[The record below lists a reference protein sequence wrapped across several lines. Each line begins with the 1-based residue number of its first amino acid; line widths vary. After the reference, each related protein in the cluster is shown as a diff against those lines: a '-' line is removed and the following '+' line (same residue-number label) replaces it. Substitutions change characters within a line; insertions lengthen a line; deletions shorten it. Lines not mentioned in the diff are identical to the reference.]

1 MPKSVFKI
9 DHSNLLDKICS
20 EVKFTEKTILDQIEY
35 LNKFRLHSRRGLYR
49 WGGNSIMDNI
59 IDDQPGRTI
68 NFVNIKWDNHTVA
81 VYTVSSIT
89 FRYVNSEVGYVIR
102 YPINASRNSL
112 DHNGPVMAFVPNGNA
127 YAERPVRNFL
137 RYNVANAWDSNADHD
152 KIFRYLYKQYENAWL
167 DLKRRK
173 VAELKAS
180 LDSDSVNE
188 FVAAKRAQHTQ
199 AVMDIAMAV
208 GALTGKL
215 ETYRNR
221 IGNVTSASEAEKM
234 FEEVENAFRN
244 FSYTQ
249 KRNTKRLNKNVKLPG
264 GKRVKQI
271 AENKVEKI
279 VYKVNLLY
287 YIY

>member
-1 MPKSVFKI
+1 MAKSVFKI

-20 EVKFTEKTILDQIEY
+20 EEKFTEKTILEQIEY
-35 LNKFRLHSRRGLYR
+35 LNKFRSRRGLYR
-49 WGGNSIMDNI
+49 WGGNSIMDNL
-59 IDDQPGRTI
+59 IDDQPGRTLT
-68 NFVNIKWDNHTVA
+68 FENIKWANQ
-81 VYTVSSIT
+81 TVSSIS
-89 FRYVNSEVGYVIR
+89 FRYVNSDIGHVIR
-102 YPINASRNSL
+102 YPINYETNSL
-112 DHNGPVMAFVPNGNA
+112 NHNDPIPAFIANGRA

-137 RYNVANAWDSNADHD
+137 RYNVSNTWGSNADHD
-152 KIFRYLYKQYENAWL
+152 KLFRYLYKQYENAWL

-173 VAELKAS
+173 VAELKATI
-180 LDSDSVNE
+180 DSDSVNE

-249 KRNTKRLNKNVKLPG
+249 ERNTKRLNKNVKLPG

-271 AENKVEKI
+271 AENKEE
-279 VYKVNLLY
+279 
-287 YIY
+287 

>member
-1 MPKSVFKI
+1 VKKKENNMPKSVFKI

-20 EVKFTEKTILDQIEY
+20 EVKFTEKTTLEQIEY
-35 LNKFRLHSRRGLYR
+35 LNKFRSRRGLYR

-59 IDDQPGRTI
+59 IDDQPGRTL
-68 NFVNIKWDNHTVA
+68 NFVNIKWGNH
-81 VYTVSSIT
+81 TVSSIT
-89 FRYVNSEVGYVIR
+89 FRYVNSEVGHVIR
-102 YPINASRNSL
+102 YPINASMNSL

-137 RYNVANAWDSNADHD
+137 RYNVANAWGSNADHD

-199 AVMDIAMAV
+199 AVMDIAMQVA
-208 GALTGKL
+208 ALTAKL

-221 IGNVTSASEAEKM
+221 IGNVTSAREAEEM
-234 FEEVENAFRN
+234 FTEVDNAFRN
-244 FSYTQ
+244 FNYTQ
-249 KRNTKRLNKNVKLPG
+249 ERNTKRLNKNVKLPG

-271 AENKVEKI
+271 AENKEE
-279 VYKVNLLY
+279 
-287 YIY
+287 

>member
-1 MPKSVFKI
+1 MKKKENNMPKSVFKI

-20 EVKFTEKTILDQIEY
+20 EVKFTEKTTLEQIEY
-35 LNKFRLHSRRGLYR
+35 LNKFRSRRGLYR

-68 NFVNIKWDNHTVA
+68 NFVNIKWGNH
-81 VYTVSSIT
+81 TVSSIT
-89 FRYVNSEVGYVIR
+89 FRYVNSEVGHVIR
-102 YPINASRNSL
+102 YPINASMNSL

-137 RYNVANAWDSNADHD
+137 RYNVAQQWGSNADHD

-199 AVMDIAMAV
+199 AVMDIAMQVA
-208 GALTGKL
+208 ALTAKL

-221 IGNVTSASEAEKM
+221 IGNVTSAREAEEM
-234 FEEVENAFRN
+234 FTEVDNAFRN
-244 FSYTQ
+244 FNYTQ
-249 KRNTKRLNKNVKLPG
+249 ERNTKRLNKNVKLPG

-271 AENKVEKI
+271 AENKEE
-279 VYKVNLLY
+279 
-287 YIY
+287 

>member
-1 MPKSVFKI
+1 VKKKENNMPKSVFKI

-20 EVKFTEKTILDQIEY
+20 EVKFTEKTTLEQIEY
-35 LNKFRLHSRRGLYR
+35 LNKFRSRRGLYR

-68 NFVNIKWDNHTVA
+68 NFVNIKWGNH
-81 VYTVSSIT
+81 TVSSIT
-89 FRYVNSEVGYVIR
+89 FRYVNSEVGHVIR
-102 YPINASRNSL
+102 YPINASMNSL

-137 RYNVANAWDSNADHD
+137 RYNVANAWGSNADHD
-152 KIFRYLYKQYENAWL
+152 KIFRYLYKQYEDAWL

-199 AVMDIAMAV
+199 AVMDIAMQVA
-208 GALTGKL
+208 ALTAKL

-221 IGNVTSASEAEKM
+221 IGNVTSAREAEEM
-234 FEEVENAFRN
+234 FTEVDNAFRN
-244 FSYTQ
+244 FNYTQ
-249 KRNTKRLNKNVKLPG
+249 ERNTKRLNKNVKLPG

-271 AENKVEKI
+271 AENKEE
-279 VYKVNLLY
+279 
-287 YIY
+287 

>member
-1 MPKSVFKI
+1 MKKKENNMPKSVFKI

-20 EVKFTEKTILDQIEY
+20 EVKFTEKTTLEQIEY
-35 LNKFRLHSRRGLYR
+35 LNKFRFRRGMYR

-68 NFVNIKWDNHTVA
+68 NFVNIKWGNH
-81 VYTVSSIT
+81 TVSSIT
-89 FRYVNSEVGYVIR
+89 FRYVNSEVGHVIR
-102 YPINASRNSL
+102 YPINASMNSL
-112 DHNGPVMAFVPNGNA
+112 DHNGPVMVAFVPNGNA

-137 RYNVANAWDSNADHD
+137 RYNVANAWSSNPDHD

-188 FVAAKRAQHTQ
+188 FVAVKRAQHTQ
-199 AVMDIAMAV
+199 AVMDIAMQVA
-208 GALTGKL
+208 ALTAKL

-221 IGNVTSASEAEKM
+221 IGNVTSAREAEEM
-234 FEEVENAFRN
+234 FTEVDNAFRN
-244 FSYTQ
+244 FNYTQ
-249 KRNTKRLNKNVKLPG
+249 ERNTKRLNKNVKLPG

-271 AENKVEKI
+271 AENKEE
-279 VYKVNLLY
+279 
-287 YIY
+287 

>member
-1 MPKSVFKI
+1 MKKKENNMPKSVFKI

-20 EVKFTEKTILDQIEY
+20 EVKFTEKTTLEQIEY
-35 LNKFRLHSRRGLYR
+35 LNKFRSRRGLYR

-68 NFVNIKWDNHTVA
+68 NFVNIKWGNH
-81 VYTVSSIT
+81 TVSSIT
-89 FRYVNSEVGYVIR
+89 FRYVNSEVGHVIR
-102 YPINASRNSL
+102 YPINASMNSL

-137 RYNVANAWDSNADHD
+137 RYNVANAWGSNADHD
-152 KIFRYLYKQYENAWL
+152 KIFRYLYKQYEDAWL

-199 AVMDIAMAV
+199 AVMDIAMQVA
-208 GALTGKL
+208 ALTAKL

-221 IGNVTSASEAEKM
+221 IGNVTSAREAEEM
-234 FEEVENAFRN
+234 FTEVDNAFRN
-244 FSYTQ
+244 FNYTQ
-249 KRNTKRLNKNVKLPG
+249 ERNTKRLNKNVKLPG

-271 AENKVEKI
+271 AENKEE
-279 VYKVNLLY
+279 
-287 YIY
+287 

>member
-1 MPKSVFKI
+1 MKKKENNMSKSVFKI

-20 EVKFTEKTILDQIEY
+20 EVKFTEKTTLEQIEY
-35 LNKFRLHSRRGLYR
+35 LNKFRSRRGLYR

-59 IDDQPGRTI
+59 IDDQPGRTL
-68 NFVNIKWDNHTVA
+68 NFVNIKWGNHTV
-81 VYTVSSIT
+81 SSVT
-89 FRYVNSEVGYVIR
+89 FRYVNSEVGHVIR
-102 YPINASRNSL
+102 YPINASMNSL
-112 DHNGPVMAFVPNGNA
+112 DHNSPVMAFVPNGNA

-137 RYNVANAWDSNADHD
+137 RYNVANAWGSNADHD

-199 AVMDIAMAV
+199 AVMDIAMQVA
-208 GALTGKL
+208 ALTAKL

-221 IGNVTSASEAEKM
+221 IGNVTSAREAEEM
-234 FEEVENAFRN
+234 FTEVDNAFRN
-244 FSYTQ
+244 FNYTQ
-249 KRNTKRLNKNVKLPG
+249 ERNTKRLNKNVKLPG

-271 AENKVEKI
+271 AENKEE
-279 VYKVNLLY
+279 
-287 YIY
+287 

>member
-1 MPKSVFKI
+1 MSKSVFKI

-20 EVKFTEKTILDQIEY
+20 EVKFTEKTTLEQIEY
-35 LNKFRLHSRRGLYR
+35 LNKFRSRRGLYR
-49 WGGNSIMDNI
+49 WGGNSIMDNV

-68 NFVNIKWDNHTVA
+68 NFVNIKWGN
-81 VYTVSSIT
+81 YTVSSIT
-89 FRYVNSEVGYVIR
+89 FRYVNSEVGHVIR
-102 YPINASRNSL
+102 YPINASMNSL
-112 DHNGPVMAFVPNGNA
+112 DHNSPVMAFVPNGNA

-137 RYNVANAWDSNADHD
+137 RYNVANAWGSNADHD

-199 AVMDIAMAV
+199 AVMDIAMQVA
-208 GALTGKL
+208 ALTAKL

-221 IGNVTSASEAEKM
+221 IGNVTSAREAEEM
-234 FEEVENAFRN
+234 FTEVDNAFRN
-244 FSYTQ
+244 FNYTQ
-249 KRNTKRLNKNVKLPG
+249 ERNTKRLNKNVKLPG

-271 AENKVEKI
+271 AENKEE
-279 VYKVNLLY
+279 
-287 YIY
+287 

>member
-1 MPKSVFKI
+1 MKKKENNMPKSVFKI

-20 EVKFTEKTILDQIEY
+20 EVKFTEKTTLEQIEY
-35 LNKFRLHSRRGLYR
+35 LNKFRSRRGLYR

-59 IDDQPGRTI
+59 IDDQPGRTL
-68 NFVNIKWDNHTVA
+68 NFVNIKWGNH
-81 VYTVSSIT
+81 TVSSIT
-89 FRYVNSEVGYVIR
+89 FRYVNSEVGHVIR
-102 YPINASRNSL
+102 YPINASMNSL
-112 DHNGPVMAFVPNGNA
+112 DHNSPVMAFVPNGNA

-137 RYNVANAWDSNADHD
+137 RYNVAQQWGSNAEHD

-199 AVMDIAMAV
+199 AVMDIAMQVA
-208 GALTGKL
+208 ALTAKL

-221 IGNVTSASEAEKM
+221 IGNVTSAREAEEM
-234 FEEVENAFRN
+234 FTEVDNAFRN
-244 FSYTQ
+244 FNYTQ
-249 KRNTKRLNKNVKLPG
+249 ERNTNRLNKNVKLPG

-271 AENKVEKI
+271 AENKEE
-279 VYKVNLLY
+279 
-287 YIY
+287 

>member
-1 MPKSVFKI
+1 MKKKENNMSKSVFKI

-20 EVKFTEKTILDQIEY
+20 EVKFTEKTTLEQIEY
-35 LNKFRLHSRRGLYR
+35 LNKFRSRRGLYR

-68 NFVNIKWDNHTVA
+68 NFVNIKWGNH
-81 VYTVSSIT
+81 TVSSIT
-89 FRYVNSEVGYVIR
+89 FRYVNSEVGHVIR
-102 YPINASRNSL
+102 YPINASMNSL
-112 DHNGPVMAFVPNGNA
+112 DHNSPVMAFVPNGNA

-137 RYNVANAWDSNADHD
+137 RYNVANAWGSNADHD

-199 AVMDIAMAV
+199 AVMDIAMQVA
-208 GALTGKL
+208 ALTAKL

-221 IGNVTSASEAEKM
+221 IGNVTSAREAEEM
-234 FEEVENAFRN
+234 FTEVDNAFRN
-244 FSYTQ
+244 FNYTQ
-249 KRNTKRLNKNVKLPG
+249 ERNTKRLNKNVKLPG

-271 AENKVEKI
+271 AENKEE
-279 VYKVNLLY
+279 
-287 YIY
+287 

>member
-1 MPKSVFKI
+1 MKKKENNMSKSVFKI

-20 EVKFTEKTILDQIEY
+20 EVKFTEKTILEQIEY
-35 LNKFRLHSRRGLYR
+35 LNKFRSRRGLYR

-59 IDDQPGRTI
+59 IDDQPGRTL
-68 NFVNIKWDNHTVA
+68 NFVNIKWGNH
-81 VYTVSSIT
+81 TVSSIT
-89 FRYVNSEVGYVIR
+89 FRYVNSEVGHVIR
-102 YPINASRNSL
+102 YPINASMNSL

-137 RYNVANAWDSNADHD
+137 RYNVAYDWGSNADHD

-199 AVMDIAMAV
+199 AVMDIAMQVA
-208 GALTGKL
+208 ALTAKL

-221 IGNVTSASEAEKM
+221 IGNVTSAREAEEM
-234 FEEVENAFRN
+234 FTEVDDAFRDFN
-244 FSYTQ
+244 YTQ
-249 KRNTKRLNKNVKLPG
+249 ERNTKRLNKNVKLPG

-271 AENKVEKI
+271 AENKEE
-279 VYKVNLLY
+279 
-287 YIY
+287 